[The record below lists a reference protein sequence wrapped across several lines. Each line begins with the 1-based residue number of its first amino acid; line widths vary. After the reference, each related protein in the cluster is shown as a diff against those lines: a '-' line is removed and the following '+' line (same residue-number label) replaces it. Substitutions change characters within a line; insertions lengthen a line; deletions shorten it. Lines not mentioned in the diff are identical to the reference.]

1 MAKNNRPGGCGT
13 LIIYA
18 LLFGIGFEALHSFA
32 EKLHLSLGGLLAL
45 AAIVPAALFA
55 IWRFIVKPYHVSGWI
70 VIAAALLGLIAAAI
84 ANAFHAPTQRVI
96 FCGLAVLTIALIL
109 WTQIN
114 AFIRQK
120 NGLPF
125 DQAFGRGDTTI
136 IINTQEELEAFAKT
150 HQLEETIRT
159 KVKGVTFRNDDG
171 TDRQTILARCY
182 PGAPVEILEY
192 SWHGDPAY
200 KVVSEFGQ
208 IGVLSADLA
217 QRISSRYGDNVIFQA
232 TIDAV
237 TGGYKGLS
245 FGCNLCVRIFL

>member
-18 LLFGIGFEALHSFA
+18 LLFGIGFEVLHGFA
-32 EKLHLSLGGLLAL
+32 GKLHLSLSGLLAL
-45 AAIVPAALFA
+45 AAIVPAALFC
-55 IWRFIVKPYHVSGWI
+55 IWRFIVKPHHVNGWV
-70 VIAAALLGLIAAAI
+70 VIAAALLGVIAAAI

-96 FCGLAVLTIALIL
+96 FCGLAVPTIALIL

-120 NGLPF
+120 NGFPS
-125 DQAFGRGDTTI
+125 DPAFGRGNTTI

-237 TGGYKGLS
+237 TGGYNGLS

>member
-18 LLFGIGFEALHSFA
+18 LLFGIGFEVLHGFA
-32 EKLHLSLGGLLAL
+32 GKLHLSLSGLLAL
-45 AAIVPAALFA
+45 AAIVPAALFC
-55 IWRFIVKPYHVSGWI
+55 IWRFIVKPHHVNGWV
-70 VIAAALLGLIAAAI
+70 VIAAALLGVIAAAI

-96 FCGLAVLTIALIL
+96 FCGLAVPTIALIL

-120 NGLPF
+120 NGFPS
-125 DQAFGRGDTTI
+125 DPAFGRGNTTI

-217 QRISSRYGDNVIFQA
+217 QRISSRYGDDAIFQA

>member
-18 LLFGIGFEALHSFA
+18 LLFGIGFEVLHGFA
-32 EKLHLSLGGLLAL
+32 GKLHLSLSGLLAL
-45 AAIVPAALFA
+45 AAIVPAALFC
-55 IWRFIVKPYHVSGWI
+55 IWRFIVKPHHVNGWV
-70 VIAAALLGLIAAAI
+70 VIAAALLGVIAAAI

-96 FCGLAVLTIALIL
+96 FCGLAVPTIALIL

-120 NGLPF
+120 NGFPS
-125 DQAFGRGDTTI
+125 DPAFGRGNTTI

-217 QRISSRYGDNVIFQA
+217 QRISSRYGDNAIFQA

>member
-1 MAKNNRPGGCGT
+1 MSNNKQPLGWGVW
-13 LIIYA
+13 LA
-18 LLFGIGFEALHSFA
+18 LGALGLTCAAIADMLHAQPQQVVFFGITPPLLIRIFWRQIVARFGVEVDEPDPPRVPEPEPQTA
-32 EKLHLSLGGLLAL
+32 EENNPAAVPTGQAL
-45 AAIVPAALFA
+45 AAE
-55 IWRFIVKPYHVSGWI
+55 
-70 VIAAALLGLIAAAI
+70 
-84 ANAFHAPTQRVI
+84 
-96 FCGLAVLTIALIL
+96 AVDET
-109 WTQIN
+109 
-114 AFIRQK
+114 
-120 NGLPF
+120 
-125 DQAFGRGDTTI
+125 
-136 IINTQEELEAFAKT
+136 
-150 HQLEETIRT
+150 LEEDAPEVYEDSIVVTTEAQLKTFLKRHCLQDTIFT

-182 PGAPVEILEY
+182 PGAPVEIQEY

>member
-13 LIIYA
+13 LFIYA
-18 LLFGIGFEALHSFA
+18 ILFGVGFEVLHSFSGT
-32 EKLHLSLGGLLAL
+32 LHLSLGGLLAL
-45 AAIVPAALFA
+45 AAIVPAALFG
-55 IWRFIVKPYHVSGWI
+55 IWRFIVKPYHVSSWL
-70 VIAAALLGLIAAAI
+70 VAAAALLGVIAAAI
-84 ANAFHAPTQRVI
+84 ADAFHAPTQRIV
-96 FCGLAVLTIALIL
+96 FFGLAVPAIALSL

-114 AFIRQK
+114 AFISHK
-120 NGLPF
+120 NGLPS
-125 DQAFGRGDTTI
+125 DSAFGRGDAAI
-136 IINTQEELEAFAKT
+136 IVDTQEELEAFVKT
-150 HQLEETIRT
+150 HQLQETITT

-182 PGAPVEILEY
+182 PGAPVEIQEY

-217 QRISSRYGDNVIFQA
+217 QRISSRYGDDIIFQA

-237 TGGYKGLS
+237 TGGYNGLS